1 MTRELV
7 VTDIAEELATLAPGV
22 PSRIIGLANQ
32 DCLKLSVY
40 EGEGSW
46 HAHPETDEMFLVL
59 EGELVL
65 DIHDGATATVGAR
78 QVVTVPAG
86 VIHRPRASVRCTIL
100 CFKPRESETQYYE
113 MQETTHTSEARP

>member
-7 VTDIAEELATLAPGV
+7 VIDIADELTTLAPGT
-22 PSRIIGLANQ
+22 PSRIIGVANQ

-40 EGEGSW
+40 EGEGNW

-59 EGELVL
+59 DGALVL
-65 DIHDGATATVGAR
+65 DIHDGPTVTVGPR

-86 VIHRPRASVRCTIL
+86 VIHRPRAAVQSTIL
-100 CFKPRESETQYYE
+100 CFKPRVSETQYYE
-113 MQETTHTSEARP
+113 MQDAATNT

>member
-7 VTDIAEELATLAPGV
+7 VTDIAEELTTLAPGS

-46 HAHPETDEMFLVL
+46 HAHPETDEMFVVL

-65 DIHDGATATVGAR
+65 DIHEGQPVTVGAR

-86 VIHRPRASVRCTIL
+86 VIHRPRSLVQSTIL
-100 CFKPRESETQYYE
+100 CFKPRVSATEYYE
-113 MQETTHTSEARP
+113 VQEPTHT

>member
-1 MTRELV
+1 MTRELAV
-7 VTDIAEELATLAPGV
+7 IDIAAEMATLAPGK
-22 PSRIIGLANQ
+22 PARIIGVANQ

-59 EGELVL
+59 DGELVL
-65 DIHDGATATVGAR
+65 DIHDGPTVTVGSR

-86 VIHRPRASVRCTIL
+86 VIHRPRAAVQSTIL
-100 CFKPRESETQYYE
+100 CFKPRVSETQYYE
-113 MQETTHTSEARP
+113 LQNAPAHT

>member
-1 MTRELV
+1 MMTRELV
-7 VTDIAEELATLAPGV
+7 VVDITEELATLAPGK

-59 EGELVL
+59 DGELVL
-65 DIHDGATATVGAR
+65 DIHDGPTVTVASR

-86 VIHRPRASVRCTIL
+86 VIHRPRAAVQSTIL
-100 CFKPRESETQYYE
+100 CFKPRVSETEYYE
-113 MQETTHTSEARP
+113 PQDASTHT

>member
-7 VTDIAEELATLAPGV
+7 VVDIAEELTTLAPGT
-22 PSRIIGLANQ
+22 PSRIIGLANE
-32 DCLKLSVY
+32 DCIKLSVY

-59 EGELVL
+59 DGELVL
-65 DIHDGATATVGAR
+65 DIHDGATVTVGAR

-86 VIHRPRASVRCTIL
+86 VIHRPRAAVQSTIL
-100 CFKPRESETQYYE
+100 CFKPRVSETQYYE
-113 MQETTHTSEARP
+113 VQDAATHT

>member
-7 VTDIAEELATLAPGV
+7 VIDIAEELTTLAPGL

-59 EGELVL
+59 DGALVL
-65 DIHDGATATVGAR
+65 DIHDGATITIGPR
-78 QVVTVPAG
+78 QVATVPAG
-86 VIHRPRASVRCTIL
+86 VIHRPRSSVQSTIL
-100 CFKPRESETQYYE
+100 CFKPSVSETQYYE
-113 MQETTHTSEARP
+113 MQDAAAATTT